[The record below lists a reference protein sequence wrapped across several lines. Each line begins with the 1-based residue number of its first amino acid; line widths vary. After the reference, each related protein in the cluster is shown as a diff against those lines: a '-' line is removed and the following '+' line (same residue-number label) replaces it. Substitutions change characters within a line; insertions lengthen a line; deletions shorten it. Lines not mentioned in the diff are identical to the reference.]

1 MLAQTILDP
10 GLDIGL
16 PLTPPLLTAGALIS
30 LLTPPSTI
38 CFLGVN
44 VPCARLLALPLRSR
58 IIARA
63 SSLDIVGLNAGSRLT
78 GKGRVGG
85 VISDGLASG
94 IRVVVEIVWKV

>member
-10 GLDIGL
+10 GLDIAL

-44 VPCARLLALPLRSR
+44 VPCAKLLARPLRSR
-58 IIARA
+58 IIANA
-63 SSLDIVGLNAGSRLT
+63 SSLDIVGLNAGSRLA
-78 GKGRVGG
+78 GRGRV
-85 VISDGLASG
+85 
-94 IRVVVEIVWKV
+94 